1 MHHRLLRL
9 HAFVFTGRGLWTEE
23 LIALLLV
30 ALIFVSPT
38 SAVIRF
44 TNRSLLMTS
53 TVPSATT
60 SYTISFQYTSPVAV
74 GSVDMLFCE
83 DPIPYMPCVPP
94 AGLDVSGATLGSQ
107 TGETGFSID
116 PGTHTANHIMLTRNP
131 AQVPNTSTMSSYRLE
146 GVRNPADT
154 TQAFAIRMRSHES
167 LNASGPQIDVG
178 SVRGQVADSI
188 HIETQVPPMLIFCL
202 AQQVEEDCISTD
214 DTYFKDMGEL
224 TSTNTVTAQSQM
236 AVGTNASG
244 GFAITANGDPPS
256 AGTSTIDG
264 LADPSV
270 SRPGTNQFGIN
281 LVANTSPVVGEN
293 PQGPFTNA
301 VPSADYGIADLYK
314 YKSGDLVAYSP
325 NVSLMRKFTVS
336 YILNAS
342 PSLKPGVYSTTITFV
357 ASGRF

>member
-30 ALIFVSPT
+30 ALVIVSPT

-53 TVPSATT
+53 TVPNATT

-83 DPIPYMPCVPP
+83 DPIPYMPCVTPP
-94 AGLDVSGATLGSQ
+94 GLDVSSAYLSSQ

-116 PGTHTANHIMLTRNP
+116 PATHTNNHIILTRNP
-131 AQVPNTSTMSSYRLE
+131 AQVPNPSVMSSYRLD
-146 GVRNPADT
+146 GVVNPANT
-154 TQAFAIRMRSHES
+154 EKAFSIRLRSHES
-167 LNASGPQIDVG
+167 LDASGPQIDVG
-178 SVRGQVADSI
+178 SVRGQVTNSI
-188 HIETQVPPMLIFCL
+188 YLETQVPPMLIFCL
-202 AQQVEEDCISTD
+202 AQQVEENCTGTD

-236 AVGTNASG
+236 AVGTNATN
-244 GFAITANGDPPS
+244 GFVITAHGDPPS
-256 AGTSTIDG
+256 AGTATINNMTVP
-264 LADPSV
+264 AFSH
-270 SRPGTNQFGIN
+270 PGTNQFGIN
-281 LVANTSPVVGEN
+281 LVENTSPAVGEN
-293 PQGPFTNA
+293 PQGPFANA
-301 VPSADYGIADLYK
+301 VPSVDYGTPDVYK
-314 YKSGDLVAYSP
+314 YVPGDEVAFSP

-342 PSLKPGVYSTTITFV
+342 PSLKPGVYSTTITFI